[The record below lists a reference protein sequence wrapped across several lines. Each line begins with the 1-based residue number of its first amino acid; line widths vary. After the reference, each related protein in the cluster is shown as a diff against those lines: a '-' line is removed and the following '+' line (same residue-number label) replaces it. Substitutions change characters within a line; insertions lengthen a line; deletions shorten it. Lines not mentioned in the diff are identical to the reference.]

1 VRKRQGAKRVMIQ
14 KSMQVVLTMAVLS
27 GVLASAAQRMPL
39 MMTVGCVAQ
48 EGDQWWLVSATEP
61 VEITE
66 EVPPEPEVAT
76 VLGDGRFRLIGT
88 LDEFGVNNHAG
99 HKVRVK
105 GILIEDNDET
115 RLNLTSI
122 RHMLPDCK

>member
-1 VRKRQGAKRVMIQ
+1 VKIQ
-14 KSMQVVLTMAVLS
+14 KSMQVVLAMAVL
-27 GVLASAAQRMPL
+27 GGGLVSAVQRMPL
-39 MMTVGCVAQ
+39 MMAVGCIAQ

-76 VLGDGRFRLIGT
+76 VLGAGRLRLIGT
-88 LDEFGVNNHAG
+88 LDEFGVSNHAG

-105 GILIEDNDET
+105 GILLEDDNET

-122 RHMLPDCK
+122 RHMLPSCE

>member
-1 VRKRQGAKRVMIQ
+1 MIQ

-66 EVPPEPEVAT
+66 ELPPEP
-76 VLGDGRFRLIGT
+76 
-88 LDEFGVNNHAG
+88 
-99 HKVRVK
+99 
-105 GILIEDNDET
+105 
-115 RLNLTSI
+115 
-122 RHMLPDCK
+122 